1 VLAHA
6 LDRSVLQAV
15 AHNAET
21 LALTLIF
28 GLICIYLFRCA
39 ALRSVE
45 IKSNQGHFLVHV
57 DFLDF
62 ILSCFHSILCLILSM
77 VGSPSLFDARF

>member
-1 VLAHA
+1 MLAHA

-39 ALRSVE
+39 ALHSVLLHSLVTCSFGQNME
-45 IKSNQGHFLVHV
+45 NLLKCIFSCTWGDRLWSNFL
-57 DFLDF
+57 
-62 ILSCFHSILCLILSM
+62 
-77 VGSPSLFDARF
+77 G